1 MPKIPPPLLTPVVI
15 STKSCIWN
23 VTGFQIA
30 FRAGSKERID
40 PVARESSVRIVLFR
54 TGGPVRPPA
63 LLNVMPIVPAS
74 AGILA
79 MVAIDNPMNAHL
91 SEVIRLAP
99 AFTIDFILA
108 PCRSDE

>member
-1 MPKIPPPLLTPVVI
+1 
-15 STKSCIWN
+15 
-23 VTGFQIA
+23 
-30 FRAGSKERID
+30 
-40 PVARESSVRIVLFR
+40 
-54 TGGPVRPPA
+54 
-63 LLNVMPIVPAS
+63 MPIVPAS